1 MRQRNDDVVDAG
13 TESGRGRGQS
23 RSRAAST
30 PSSSSSSRQ
39 PRRFQHQPP
48 SMKDGD
54 RGASA
59 HTVSEEYRIQLTRVL
74 MGLRESSDGGTDGG
88 RDSITLPPNLTNTQ
102 RKFVHELSKQMGLK
116 SKSYGKGEDRKVVVS
131 KVTGVG
137 GGGGIGLLAGGEEKK
152 NGSSSFLPTLAEYKQ
167 VPLIHVGK
175 RGEEALRKHVSK
187 YPPTTKEEAESRE
200 TGSSVILQYNEE
212 ISSSI
217 DARRRISS
225 SGNDD
230 DDDDNLALL
239 PTSSNDGPERRDRSD
254 VVRPPGWQQR
264 QQGQKEGRNH
274 RQQQHEKMIQQRIVS
289 HKQAQQH
296 MTSHPQ
302 YGQMMKQRRSLP
314 AFGYARD
321 VCDILRDGRNQVAI
335 LTGDTGC
342 GKSTQVPQFLL
353 DDPIIGPKCSILVT
367 QPRRISAIS
376 VAERVASERCESPGQ
391 TVGYSVRLEG
401 CSSKRTQLLF
411 CTPGVLMKRLH
422 PGNRGRGGCDDDE
435 DDGDGDGGGGS
446 AGIHR
451 LSEYTHI
458 IMDEIHERDKNTEF
472 LMIALQD
479 LLGAREDLKLILM
492 SATMPTRDLAE
503 YWCKV
508 GRRRMRSKLPPPS
521 GGGGDD
527 DENNAGGGRPPPR
540 GAVADGGNWGD
551 DDDDAAAM
559 PVEINIPGRTFPVQE
574 FFLEDVLSMTGYV
587 SKAHAEAPD
596 MAQIESDL
604 LSLLGGGPRGGDSS
618 YCGENG
624 GTAGCGGVS
633 QQPLPWAE
641 SSLTCVMC
649 GRAGFKCAEELGTH
663 IALCDG
669 GGGVSMLEL
678 EDVTLIGGFDVSSAA
693 TAASSSVPEDEDYAY
708 GLDNIM
714 EDDMEDYG
722 DEEEGCGLVGGKW
735 DGQSPFG
742 NDTAVPS
749 NKPTLTED
757 ELLTRYQT
765 MYDDEEINYDLTLA
779 LVRYV
784 NQSSY
789 GDGAILIFF
798 SGWAD
803 ISEFLMI
810 LESTPPFNDRSRFV
824 LYPLHSGIPSKEQ
837 RQVFIKPP
845 RGVRK
850 IILATNIAET
860 SLTIEDV
867 AFVIDTGRAKEKSY
881 DPHLKTSTLQESWIS
896 QASAKQRKGRAGRCK
911 AGVCFHLFSKRRHAS
926 MLPFVESELV
936 RTPLEEICLQIKQ
949 LKLAPGGPD
958 DPDGI
963 PAFLSKAMTPPH
975 SKSVTNALE
984 LLCALGAMD
993 EETNELTNLGVCL
1006 SALSL
1011 EPRVGK
1017 MVIMSYLIGCAKA
1030 SSSMAVAMSYK
1041 SPFTIPPPSMR
1052 KVSDM
1057 ARVKLSERSN
1067 SDQITSLNVLRSR
1080 DIIAKRGQGALVGWC
1095 RQNYLNF
1102 SSLNMISELRHVVSR
1117 ELEGL
1122 GFPPCSQNGYHNR
1135 NGDFNPAFLQASIC
1149 AGLYP
1154 NLAFRRTGDVNFS
1167 TLTNRKAKIHL
1178 GSVNAVKSQPLST
1191 KCQVAEDQVEF
1202 VVFGEMVKGK
1212 AMFTM
1217 ENTTHLVS
1225 PLPLL
1230 LLCGH
1235 LHVKQIRLA
1244 PAGTKSMDAN
1254 STSAIQKSI
1263 LSLDEWLVFLCE
1275 PEVAAALVVLRQR
1288 LDSAFSRITADPTN
1302 FTDLPPAEKD
1312 AVETLSLVLNSSHNA
1327 VPNK

>member
-1 MRQRNDDVVDAG
+1 M
-13 TESGRGRGQS
+13 QS
-23 RSRAAST
+23 RRVRKLTAIARRCT
-30 PSSSSSSRQ
+30 PSIV
-39 PRRFQHQPP
+39 F
-48 SMKDGD
+48 
-54 RGASA
+54 
-59 HTVSEEYRIQLTRVL
+59 
-74 MGLRESSDGGTDGG
+74 
-88 RDSITLPPNLTNTQ
+88 
-102 RKFVHELSKQMGLK
+102 
-116 SKSYGKGEDRKVVVS
+116 
-131 KVTGVG
+131 
-137 GGGGIGLLAGGEEKK
+137 
-152 NGSSSFLPTLAEYKQ
+152 
-167 VPLIHVGK
+167 
-175 RGEEALRKHVSK
+175 
-187 YPPTTKEEAESRE
+187 
-200 TGSSVILQYNEE
+200 
-212 ISSSI
+212 
-217 DARRRISS
+217 ARS
-225 SGNDD
+225 
-230 DDDDNLALL
+230 
-239 PTSSNDGPERRDRSD
+239 
-254 VVRPPGWQQR
+254 
-264 QQGQKEGRNH
+264 
-274 RQQQHEKMIQQRIVS
+274 
-289 HKQAQQH
+289 
-296 MTSHPQ
+296 
-302 YGQMMKQRRSLP
+302 
-314 AFGYARD
+314 
-321 VCDILRDGRNQVAI
+321 
-335 LTGDTGC
+335 
-342 GKSTQVPQFLL
+342 KSTQVPQFLL
-353 DDPIIGPKCSILVT
+353 DDPEIGPTCNILIT

-376 VAERVASERCESPGQ
+376 VAERVASERCESPGES
-391 TVGYSVRLEG
+391 VGFSVRLEG
-401 CSSKRTQLLF
+401 RSSKMTQLLF
-411 CTPGVLMKRLH
+411 CTPGVLMRRLNPDH
-422 PGNRGRGGCDDDE
+422 RDWDGDCDEDCDDVP
-435 DDGDGDGGGGS
+435 DGIGGP
-446 AGIHR
+446 AGINR

-479 LLGAREDLKLILM
+479 LLEARENLKLILM

-503 YWCKV
+503 YWCRV
-508 GRRRMRSKLPPPS
+508 GRRRRSRLMS
-521 GGGGDD
+521 GGGDPGPNKDTDESGANRPSSTRDGDH
-527 DENNAGGGRPPPR
+527 
-540 GAVADGGNWGD
+540 GNWGD
-551 DDDDAAAM
+551 DGAAM

-574 FFLEDVLSMTGYV
+574 FFLEDVLSMTGFV
-587 SKAHAEAPD
+587 SKAHPEAPD

-604 LSLLGGGPRGGDSS
+604 LSLLGGAPQSNSS
-618 YCGENG
+618 LGKKNG
-624 GTAGCGGVS
+624 VANGSAT
-633 QQPLPWAE
+633 QPMPWAE
-641 SSLTCVMC
+641 GTLSCVMC
-649 GRAGFKCAEELGTH
+649 GQSGFRCAEELGTH

-678 EDVTLIGGFDVSSAA
+678 EDRVRSVDATLIGAFDASSAKIA
-693 TAASSSVPEDEDYAY
+693 TSCSVPGGEEFVYGSADDDKGFLDDIIENDLDYY
-708 GLDNIM
+708 D
-714 EDDMEDYG
+714 
-722 DEEEGCGLVGGKW
+722 DEEEGCGLIGGKW

-742 NDTAVPS
+742 NDAAAPR

-803 ISEFLMI
+803 ISEFLMM
-810 LESTPPFNDRSRFV
+810 LESTPPFNDRSQFV

-837 RQVFIKPP
+837 RQVFVKPP

-867 AFVIDTGRAKEKSY
+867 AFVIDTGRSKEKSY

-926 MLPFVESELV
+926 MRPFVESELV
-936 RTPLEEICLQIKQ
+936 RTPLEEICLQCKQ

-975 SKSVTNALE
+975 SKSVMNALE

-993 EETNELTNLGVCL
+993 EETNELTNLGICL

-1017 MVIMSYLIGCAKA
+1017 MAIMSYMIGCAEA

-1067 SDQITSLNVLRSR
+1067 SDQITSLNVLRTR
-1080 DIIAKRGQGALVGWC
+1080 DIVAKRGSGALAGWC

-1102 SSLNMISELRHVVSR
+1102 SSLNMISELRNVVSR

-1122 GFPPCSQNGYHNR
+1122 GFPPCSRNGYHNR

-1154 NLAFRRTGDVNFS
+1154 NVAYRRTGDVNFS
-1167 TLTNRKAKIHL
+1167 TLTNRKAKLHL
-1178 GSVNAVKSQPLST
+1178 GSVNAVKSQPLSS
-1191 KCQVAEDQVEF
+1191 KCQVAENQVEF
-1202 VVFGEMVKGK
+1202 VVFGEMIKGK

-1230 LLCGH
+1230 LLCGQ

-1244 PAGTKSMDAN
+1244 SAGSKSTDLTTAP
-1254 STSAIQKSI
+1254 TIEKSI
-1263 LSLDEWLVFLCE
+1263 LSLDDWLVFLCE
-1275 PEVAAALVVLRQR
+1275 PEVASALVVLRQR
-1288 LDSAFSRITADPTN
+1288 LDSAFSMITSDPKKI
-1302 FTDLPPAEKD
+1302 TDLPPAEKD

-1327 VPNK
+1327 APKL